1 LIPQDQSQV
10 FDRGLSELT
19 TLGRQ
24 RAVRGRFIALY
35 LGLRRMH
42 SAIAPL
48 GSTLSTP
55 SGDIERFLDR
65 MLTKTHRAPPFVVLT
80 APFGGSTSPNAP
92 YSSLTGV
99 TPPGHSD
106 ATNTWRNNL
115 QIQKGI
121 GCPAE
126 PHLIESLLR
135 EPAVRQACPHM
146 EQDSRGRYVCSIEN
160 AKYRGEEHSIWL
172 HRTGDGY
179 QVVDLD
185 LPNVYEPYLLPGGN
199 RIPAFAL
206 LAVLYSFAP
215 PEIYPD
221 RQTVA
226 IPDFAEDFHF
236 SLSQVAE
243 IFDVDPESP
252 GNAPVLEAV
261 QLESRGPS
269 TPPRGPSTPPRAPVP
284 PPAPA
289 SPRGQQAQR
298 DRPAG
303 KLPPEADPIEM
314 NTGLGAERLVAQ
326 ELVDNGWEVQYRGN
340 QRSVGFDLET
350 QRPSQTIS
358 VEVKSSVS
366 FTDPELTQS
375 EWIAAQALGESY
387 VLAIVD
393 FYGDSQ
399 QRIWYVRDPAGTAS
413 ITPRSVSIFRVQ
425 RGSLE
430 PLATEAE
437 FL

>member
-1 LIPQDQSQV
+1 VIPRAHLGS
-10 FDRGLSELT
+10 FDAGLE
-19 TLGRQ
+19 TLAAFGQ
-24 RAVRGRFIALY
+24 RTSARGRFVALY

-48 GSTLSTP
+48 GAADATAG
-55 SGDIERFLDR
+55 GDIERFLDR
-65 MLTKTHRAPPFVVLT
+65 MLTKTHRPPPFVVLT
-80 APFGGSTSPNAP
+80 APFGGSKSANAP

-99 TPPGHSD
+99 TPPGHGF

-126 PHLIESLLR
+126 PRLIESLLH
-135 EPAVRQACPHM
+135 EPAVRNACPHM
-146 EQDSRGRYVCSIEN
+146 ERDGEGRHICSIER

-172 HRTGDGY
+172 RRTGNGY

-185 LPNVYEPYLLPGGN
+185 LPNVYEPYLFPGGN

-221 RQTVA
+221 RDVVGL
-226 IPDFAEDFHF
+226 PDFADDFHF
-236 SLSQVAE
+236 GIEQVAE

-252 GNAPVLEAV
+252 ANAAVLQAA
-261 QLESRGPS
+261 QS
-269 TPPRGPSTPPRAPVP
+269 
-284 PPAPA
+284 APA
-289 SPRGQQAQR
+289 SLITRRRTPLQPEARRPPTRRAHP

-303 KLPPEADPIEM
+303 ELPLEADPIEL

-326 ELVDNGWEVQYRGN
+326 ELIDNGWQVLYRGN
-340 QRSVGFDLET
+340 QRSIGFDLEA
-350 QRPSQTIS
+350 QRPGQTLSI
-358 VEVKSSVS
+358 EVKSSVS
-366 FTDPELTQS
+366 FTEPELTQS

-393 FYGDSQ
+393 FYGASQ

-413 ITPRSVSIFRVQ
+413 TTPRSVSVFRIQ

>member
-1 LIPQDQSQV
+1 LIPQAQSQV

-19 TLGRQ
+19 TFGRQ

-48 GSTLSTP
+48 GSVRSTP
-55 SGDIERFLDR
+55 SSDIERFLDR

-99 TPPGHSD
+99 RPPGHSD

-115 QIQKGI
+115 QIQKGV

-126 PHLIESLLR
+126 PRLIESLLR

-172 HRTGDGY
+172 RRTGDGY

-185 LPNVYEPYLLPGGN
+185 LPSVYEPYLLPGGN

-215 PEIYPD
+215 PEMYPD

-236 SLSQVAE
+236 SLAQVAE

-252 GNAPVLEAV
+252 GNAPVLQAA

-269 TPPRGPSTPPRAPVP
+269 TRLRAPVP

-289 SPRGQQAQR
+289 PSGGRLAQR

-303 KLPPEADPIEM
+303 ELPPEADPIEM
-314 NTGLGAERLVAQ
+314 NTGLGAERLVALD
-326 ELVDNGWEVQYRGN
+326 LVENGWEVQYRGN
-340 QRSVGFDLET
+340 QRSMGFDLEAH
-350 QRPSQTIS
+350 RPGQTLS
-358 VEVKSSVS
+358 VEVKSSVDL
-366 FTDPELTQS
+366 TDPELTQS
-375 EWIAAQALGESY
+375 EWNAAQALGGSY

-393 FYGDSQ
+393 FYGGSK
-399 QRIWYVRDPAGTAS
+399 QRIWYVRDPAGTAL
-413 ITPRSVSIFRVQ
+413 TTQRSVSIFRIR

-430 PLATEAE
+430 PIATDAG